1 MKKAIQVAGINVLI
15 LGLIVVVLE
24 LIFGN
29 WLQRNPAKRLP
40 ELARQTGRTYQFKT
54 NGLTGEDVEV
64 NFKRDKEGL
73 RGKSKWPEN
82 KRQILVL
89 GGSTAIEFTVPEE
102 NTWAEQLEKGLNQT
116 SKIDNIDVINAGIA
130 GQTLLGNKVAVQ
142 TWLSELSSLK
152 PELVL
157 VYYGYND
164 SVYTLHETPTSQN
177 DPDSKTQSL
186 KETILLNSAL
196 AMLGREL
203 KGNYKAWANDN
214 QNLFDYRPEELPSEE
229 ALYTVNSEAQVKR
242 VVNSPY
248 PDKLEQLIKTIKTT
262 WPSAKVVFIA
272 QSDPNCFFTSHSSY
286 RAKENSSRCED
297 LLSIHH
303 YTKQHLERVNS
314 RLKSDE
320 QISYEPLF
328 LDNPYDRSGA
338 SDHIHTNSRGSR
350 GIAQKLTPRV
360 RNHL

>member
-1 MKKAIQVAGINVLI
+1 MKKAVQIAGINILI
-15 LGLIVVVLE
+15 LSVIVVALE
-24 LIFGN
+24 LVFGN

-54 NGLTGEDVEV
+54 NGLSGEDVEV

-73 RGKSKWPEN
+73 RGKSKGPEN

-116 SKIDNIDVINAGIA
+116 SKIDNIDVINAGIS
-130 GQTLLGNKVAVQ
+130 GQTLLGNRVAVQ
-142 TWLSELSSLK
+142 TWLSKLDSLK

-164 SVYTLHETPTSQN
+164 SVYTLHDTPTSQN
-177 DPDSKTQSL
+177 DPDSKAQSL

-214 QNLFDYRPEELPSEE
+214 QYLFDYQPEALPSGEM
-229 ALYTVNSEAQVKR
+229 LYIADSKEQDRKAI
-242 VVNSPY
+242 NSPY
-248 PDKLEQLIKTIKTT
+248 PVKLRQLITTLQQT
-262 WPSAKVVFIA
+262 WPSAKLVFIA
-272 QSDPNCFFTSHSSY
+272 QSDPNCLFVSHNSY
-286 RAKENSSRCED
+286 RAKEKSQRCEN
-297 LLSIHH
+297 LLAIHR
-303 YTKQHLERVNS
+303 YTRNYINK
-314 RLKSDE
+314 LKSMPTNNLE
-320 QISYEPLF
+320 VIYEPLF

-338 SDHIHTNSRGSR
+338 SDHIHTNSRGSL
-350 GIAQKLTPRV
+350 GIAQKLSPRIQ
-360 RNHL
+360 NHL

>member
-15 LGLIVVVLE
+15 LGVITVVLE
-24 LIFGN
+24 LVFGN
-29 WLQRNPAKRLP
+29 WLQGNPAKRLP

-64 NFKRDKEGL
+64 NFQRDNEGL
-73 RGKSKWPEN
+73 RGKSKGSDK

-89 GGSTAIEFTVPEE
+89 GGSTAIEFTVPEK
-102 NTWAEQLEKGLNQT
+102 NTWAEQLEKRLNQT
-116 SKIDNIDVINAGIA
+116 PMIDNIDVINAGIA

-142 TWLSELSSLK
+142 TWLSELSSLE
-152 PELVL
+152 PVLVL

-164 SVYTLHETPTSQN
+164 SVYTLHETPKNQN
-177 DPDSKTQSL
+177 DPDSKTQNL

-196 AMLGREL
+196 AMLGREF

-214 QNLFDYRPEELPSEE
+214 QNLFEYRPEELPSEE
-229 ALYTVNSEAQVKR
+229 ALYIVDPQEQFKR
-242 VVNSPY
+242 VINSPY
-248 PDKLEQLIKTIKTT
+248 PDKLEELIKTIKKT

-286 RAKENSSRCED
+286 RAKEKSKRCED
-297 LLSIHH
+297 LLSIHQ
-303 YTKQHLERVNS
+303 YTKKHLENVNL
-314 RLKSDE
+314 RLKSNG

-360 RNHL
+360 LNHL